1 MVSHF
6 DLLCTAKIT
15 DYSKTGQIIG
25 RKFRQGEK
33 PCSGKKSF
41 YSKLCQNSIRNVE
54 ILRKLGFKNF

>member
-15 DYSKTGQIIG
+15 DNSKTGQIIG

-33 PCSGKKSF
+33 SCSGKRFFSGKF
-41 YSKLCQNSIRNVE
+41 CQNYIRNVE
-54 ILRKLGFKNF
+54 TFDKF